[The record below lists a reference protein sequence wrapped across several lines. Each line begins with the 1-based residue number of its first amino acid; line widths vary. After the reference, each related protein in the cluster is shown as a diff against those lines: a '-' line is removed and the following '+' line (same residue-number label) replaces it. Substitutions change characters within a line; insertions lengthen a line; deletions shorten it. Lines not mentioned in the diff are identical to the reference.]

1 MFPTAPGAVFS
12 RWATIATPLS
22 GAFSGLSRV
31 ARNPLGFRLCAGG
44 CLAFGPT
51 RKEEAVSA
59 GERMRFGP
67 HDVFRSHFAVIP
79 KTISEVR
86 HWRSSRLWRAWNQI
100 PCASASY
107 GRGS

>member
-1 MFPTAPGAVFS
+1 M
-12 RWATIATPLS
+12 
-22 GAFSGLSRV
+22 
-31 ARNPLGFRLCAGG
+31 
-44 CLAFGPT
+44 
-51 RKEEAVSA
+51 SA